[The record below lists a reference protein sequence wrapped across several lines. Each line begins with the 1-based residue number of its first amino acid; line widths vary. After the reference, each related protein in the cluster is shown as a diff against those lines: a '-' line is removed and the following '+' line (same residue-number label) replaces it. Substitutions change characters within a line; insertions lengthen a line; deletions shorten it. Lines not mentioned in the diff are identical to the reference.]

1 MTQLKAIVST
11 AIAQVQKLTVQIQ
24 TIKGQQAD
32 LKIDE
37 LKKQLDSLVL
47 KLKAAYEEYNNF
59 SVNSTSFES
68 EIVTLEKEM
77 NEITIKFTEV
87 QKQLD
92 LCRQTVKSI
101 DLEISDYEER
111 IRKLKEKKVSIQS
124 DIVSGENFIKEKTIR
139 ITQIK

>member
-1 MTQLKAIVST
+1 
-11 AIAQVQKLTVQIQ
+11 
-24 TIKGQQAD
+24 
-32 LKIDE
+32 
-37 LKKQLDSLVL
+37 
-47 KLKAAYEEYNNF
+47 
-59 SVNSTSFES
+59 
-68 EIVTLEKEM
+68 M

-111 IRKLKEKKVSIQS
+111 IRKLKEKKVTIQN

>member
-1 MTQLKAIVST
+1 
-11 AIAQVQKLTVQIQ
+11 
-24 TIKGQQAD
+24 
-32 LKIDE
+32 
-37 LKKQLDSLVL
+37 
-47 KLKAAYEEYNNF
+47 
-59 SVNSTSFES
+59 
-68 EIVTLEKEM
+68 M